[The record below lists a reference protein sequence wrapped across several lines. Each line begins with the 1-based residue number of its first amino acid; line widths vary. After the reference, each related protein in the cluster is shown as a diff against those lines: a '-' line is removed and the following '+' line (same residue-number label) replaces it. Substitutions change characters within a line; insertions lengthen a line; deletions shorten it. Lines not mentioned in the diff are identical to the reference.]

1 MDRQKLYDLKK
12 KKKKLIKEKEFL
24 KKMIEISNEI
34 SELEKEV
41 KEQRAINGLNRQ
53 LDELGRIVIPKDIRD
68 ILKLENNDVIEFKL
82 LNDKILLKK
91 VVKK

>member
-1 MDRQKLYDLKK
+1 
-12 KKKKLIKEKEFL
+12 
-24 KKMIEISNEI
+24 MIEISNEI

-53 LDELGRIVIPKDIRD
+53 LDELGRIVIPNDIRE

>member
-53 LDELGRIVIPKDIRD
+53 LDELGRIVIPKDIRE

>member
-53 LDELGRIVIPKDIRD
+53 LDELGRIVIPNDIRE